1 MIIEMRDAAYDKAF
15 ELVDKAK
22 HYSKKQKMLL
32 CALEDTLY
40 ECYEASQENDED
52 EYEGGDEYEPEAGEY
67 NENESDISF
76 RSSRSGMRNGMRS
89 GMHYGESMMMRRNRR
104 GMRRDR
110 MGRYSY

>member
-1 MIIEMRDAAYDKAF
+1 MMIIEMRDAAYDKAF

-52 EYEGGDEYEPEAGEY
+52 EYEYNGEYEPETGEY
-67 NENESDISF
+67 EENESDISF
-76 RSSRSGMRNGMRS
+76 RSSRSGMRSGMR
-89 GMHYGESMMMRRNRR
+89 GAMRRNRR
-104 GMRRDR
+104 AMRRNR